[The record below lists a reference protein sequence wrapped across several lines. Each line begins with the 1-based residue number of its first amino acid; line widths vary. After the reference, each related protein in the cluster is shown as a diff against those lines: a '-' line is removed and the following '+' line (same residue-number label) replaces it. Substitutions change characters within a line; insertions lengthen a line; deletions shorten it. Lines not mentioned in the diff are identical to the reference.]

1 MTEKKPRKPKKNTEK
16 TSPSAAKS
24 TKSTKTTKLTKA
36 PKSDEDLP
44 SQGLKGFK
52 AGSLQ
57 EMEKMMRQIQKF
69 LQENEFE
76 SSEAASAF
84 LQEALTSGQPLTL
97 TQEETPLDKAQDIM
111 YEAWS
116 VPGKKRVQLAKRALK
131 ISADCVDAYVLLA
144 QESAKTLKEAKGF
157 YEQGVQAGERAL
169 GPEFFEEHAGY
180 FWGMTETRPY
190 MRARQ
195 GLAECCLQ
203 LGETEEAIAH
213 YQQML
218 RLNPNDNQG
227 IRYMLLPC
235 LLEEGASE
243 AIAHLFQQ
251 YEDESSA
258 SWTYSRALWLF
269 QKDGATEQTNQ
280 ELQQALKRNQYVPD
294 YLLGKKKMPK
304 ELPSLIGWGDESEAV
319 SYAATAL
326 VAWHK
331 TTGALEWLSA
341 TAAKSEGV

>member
-1 MTEKKPRKPKKNTEK
+1 
-16 TSPSAAKS
+16 
-24 TKSTKTTKLTKA
+24 
-36 PKSDEDLP
+36 
-44 SQGLKGFK
+44 
-52 AGSLQ
+52 
-57 EMEKMMRQIQKF
+57 MMRQIQK
-69 LQENEFE
+69 LLEENEFE
-76 SSEAASAF
+76 SIEEANAF

-97 TQEETPLDKAQDIM
+97 NQEETPLEKAQAIM

-131 ISADCVDAYVLLA
+131 ICADCADAYVLLA
-144 QESAKTLKEAKGF
+144 QESAKTLKEAKAF

-169 GPEFFEEHAGY
+169 GPEFFEEQAGY

-203 LGETEEAIAH
+203 LGETAEAIAH
-213 YQQML
+213 YQEML

-227 IRYMLLPC
+227 VRYMLLPC
-235 LLEEGASE
+235 LLEEGDSE
-243 AIAHLFQQ
+243 AVANLFQQ
-251 YEDESSA
+251 YEDEASA

-280 ELQQALKRNQYVPD
+280 ELQQALESNKYVPD
-294 YLLGKKKMPK
+294 YLLEKKKMPK
-304 ELPSLIGWGDESEAV
+304 QLPSLIGWGDESEAV

-326 VAWHK
+326 LAWHK
-331 TTGALEWLSA
+331 TPGALQWLSA
-341 TAAKSEGV
+341 TVAK